1 MALSARF
8 ALCSKGRRERRAAW
22 DWAEFRRTPAAQ
34 QDVIPG
40 KVDTNLL
47 SLAVFYATNAERAK
61 RELPLLKYSKTVEKA
76 AALQSD
82 LMRKRGGIGHEN
94 PEAPQWRTLVQR
106 VRWAGLKY
114 RFIAEN
120 VATAFDLQYESG
132 RPFYKRRVGRERV
145 LSYAPGGKPIPK
157 QTYASFAE
165 ALVASWMRSP
175 GHRANILRK
184 DPEFLGVSCLPGNE
198 RKEMTTFYCTQVFFA
213 PREN

>member
-1 MALSARF
+1 MLRLGWICLLVLLFVAKSVA
-8 ALCSKGRRERRAAW
+8 SVGQPG

-34 QDVIPG
+34 QEIIAG

-47 SLAVFYATNAERAK
+47 SMAVFYATNAERAK

-114 RFIAEN
+114 RF
-120 VATAFDLQYESG
+120 
-132 RPFYKRRVGRERV
+132 
-145 LSYAPGGKPIPK
+145 
-157 QTYASFAE
+157 
-165 ALVASWMRSP
+165 
-175 GHRANILRK
+175 
-184 DPEFLGVSCLPGNE
+184 
-198 RKEMTTFYCTQVFFA
+198 
-213 PREN
+213 